1 MGISEES
8 RRPVDTQEFLAMWSA
23 AKEEHFAQEL
33 APMLPLLLG
42 NSANLDPARVQ
53 EAAHH
58 LVRAMHLAS
67 APEAG
72 LSAALDYL
80 TQVTAATRE
89 PTASNR

>member
-1 MGISEES
+1 MGISGEG
-8 RRPVDTQEFLAMWSA
+8 RRAVDTQEFLAMWSA

-33 APMLPLLLG
+33 ASMLPLLLG
-42 NSANLDPARVQ
+42 SSANLDAARLQ

-72 LSAALDYL
+72 LPAALDYL
-80 TQVTAATRE
+80 NQVTAVTRQ
-89 PTASNR
+89 ARGS